1 MPGAP
6 RRGACLLRAHQPA
19 RLGWAGGRLRFPPSL
34 SLPLLPPCVPVPME
48 GPAQAL
54 PPRRRG
60 GRCQSAAAGDAKGLS
75 GKAGGTVSLS
85 HRILA
90 ARLSL
95 QPSRGHLPP
104 CPSARGALTAARRAG
119 RSQGYR
125 YRYSSSPPP
134 PPASFF
140 SPSLRRGPRAPRA
153 CPSRPPRGRWAAAM
167 FSGGTAGGP
176 SLRYG
181 FPPPHPSPKLKRS
194 GAEAPPPRGKG
205 KGGVNARVPCARHC
219 LQGRAVRGRLRGR

>member
-1 MPGAP
+1 MVSVCRGCVCRE
-6 RRGACLLRAHQPA
+6 RRGGVRVCFALTSRLGSA

-34 SLPLLPPCVPVPME
+34 SLPLLPPCIPVPME

-90 ARLSL
+90 VRLSL

-125 YRYSSSPPP
+125 YRYSSSPP
-134 PPASFF
+134 ASCFLLLPVPQAG
-140 SPSLRRGPRAPRA
+140 SA
-153 CPSRPPRGRWAAAM
+153 RPPRV
-167 FSGGTAGGP
+167 P
-176 SLRYG
+176 
-181 FPPPHPSPKLKRS
+181 FPPSAGPLGGRHVLRRDSRWPL
-194 GAEAPPPRGKG
+194 AEVRISTPPPLPQIKAKRG
-205 KGGVNARVPCARHC
+205 
-219 LQGRAVRGRLRGR
+219 